1 MRWNVLQEVSEAEYM
16 KWILSRRQAGK
27 GEDEE
32 EEEEGDKEN
41 VRHSA
46 HSRHL
51 SETTNELQSI
61 WQAISTRHK
70 KPKTPR

>member
-16 KWILSRRQAGK
+16 KWIQSRRQAGK

-32 EEEEGDKEN
+32 EEEDKEN